1 MKRKASGGKN
11 MSVFFLALFGM
22 ICWGIAPIFAKIGLN
37 NTNPTAGLAIRTL
50 FAAGLI
56 SSWVICSGSLHQL
69 KSISA
74 TSWLLIGIEAILATL
89 VGDLAY
95 FAAIKKGE
103 VSFVSI
109 IMSSSPLVTL
119 VCSTIFLGE
128 QLTLLRVGGAL
139 LILLGIVLIM

>member
-56 SSWVICSGSLHQL
+56 SSWVICSGSLNQL

-103 VSFVSI
+103 VSFVTI

-119 VCSTIFLGE
+119 ICSTIFLGE

-139 LILLGIVLIM
+139 LILLGIILIM